1 MSLVGVNG
9 GSPEAPPAISPTAP
23 SGKRWMGR
31 GVRLALALLLSG
43 VLLLALVGYWAWHQ
57 VSDSLPLLEGSAPL
71 TGLSARVLIERDG
84 LGIPTVSGESREDV
98 AMALGFVHAQDRFFQ
113 MDLLRRRG
121 AGELSELFGEVAL
134 SADKRYRLHRFRD
147 RVEATKRSLSPED
160 RAFFEAYS
168 QGVNAGLA
176 ALDEPPFEYMVLGL
190 TPEEWRD
197 VDSLLVLYNMFFE
210 LNDEAGR
217 RESTLGVLRDVMG
230 QEMFAFLAS
239 PGTEWDAPVDG
250 EPFSTPPI
258 PGPDVF
264 DVRQREPIPEAVGTI
279 SRTPAA
285 DRSRILIGSNNWAV
299 AGSHAAHGRA
309 LMANDMHLELSVPNI
324 WYRACIVY
332 PDSIEPDRQRRVTG
346 VTLPGTPFLIA
357 GSNGEIAWGFTNS
370 QGDWSDLVVLQED
383 PAIEGRYLTP
393 TGSLPVDHYAQLIR
407 VRGGRDQNL
416 TVDETIWGPIVD
428 RDHRGR
434 QRAVRWIAHDVQ
446 GANANLRLL
455 EGARTVDE
463 AVRIAATIGAPPQNL
478 VVADAAGH
486 VGWTIMGAIPRRFGH
501 SGLLPT
507 SWDDGSRGWDGWLH
521 PEEYPRLI
529 DPPGGRI
536 WSANNR
542 VIGGEMLAKIGDGGF
557 DLGARARQI
566 RDDLREVDQAAEADL
581 LEIQLDDRALF
592 LERWQTQL
600 LDVLEPLGASGGGAY
615 AELRQL
621 VSEWGG
627 RAAVDSVGYRMVRA
641 YRLNVEK
648 RVFDAITAE
657 CKAADDRF
665 DYAVLNQ
672 SEGPLWALVRE
683 QPLHFLPPD
692 LDSWQE
698 LFENAVDDTLEYFS
712 DDEIPLRERTW
723 GARNTVRIQHPLS
736 ASLPFATEWLN
747 MPADRLPGDS
757 NMPRVQAPAHGASQ
771 RFVVSPGHEE
781 EGIFHMP
788 GGQSGHPLSP
798 FFRAGH
804 EAWVTGEPTPF
815 LPGATVHTLELVPA
829 SQ

>member
-1 MSLVGVNG
+1 
-9 GSPEAPPAISPTAP
+9 
-23 SGKRWMGR
+23 MGR
-31 GVRLALALLLSG
+31 GVRLALVLLLSG
-43 VLLLALVGYWAWHQ
+43 VLLLTLAGYWAWQQ
-57 VSDSLPLLEGSAPL
+57 VSGSLPQLEGSAALP
-71 TGLSARVLIERDG
+71 GLGARVLVERDE

-147 RVEATKRSLSPED
+147 RAEATKRSLSPEG
-160 RAFFEAYS
+160 REFFEAYA

-176 ALDEPPFEYMVLGL
+176 ALEQPPFEYMVLGL
-190 TPEEWRD
+190 APEEWRE
-197 VDSLLVLYNMFFE
+197 VDTLLVLYNMFFE
-210 LNDEAGR
+210 LNDETGR
-217 RESTLGVLRDVMG
+217 RESTLGVLRDVLG
-230 QEMFAFLAS
+230 QEMFAFLAP

-250 EPFSTPPI
+250 GPFPTPPI
-258 PGPDVF
+258 PGPKVF
-264 DVRQREPIPEAVGTI
+264 DVRQRGPIPAAAGKV
-279 SRTPAA
+279 SRQPAA

-299 AGSHAAHGRA
+299 AGRHTADGRA
-309 LMANDMHLELSVPNI
+309 LMADDMHLGLSVPNI
-324 WYRACIVY
+324 WYRASMVY
-332 PDSIEPDRQRRVTG
+332 PDEREPDRSHRVTG

-370 QGDWSDLVVLQED
+370 QGDWSDLVVLRED
-383 PAIEGRYLTP
+383 PDTAGRYLTP
-393 TGSLPVDHYAQLIR
+393 TGSLPVDHYPQIIR

-428 RDHRGR
+428 RDHLGR
-434 QRAVRWIAHDVQ
+434 RRAVRWIAHDVQ

-463 AVRIAATIGAPPQNL
+463 AVRIAATVGAPPQNL
-478 VVADAAGH
+478 VVADANGH
-486 VGWTIMGAIPRRFGH
+486 IGWTIMGAIPRRFGH
-501 SGLLPT
+501 SGRLPT
-507 SWDDGSRGWDGWLH
+507 SWADGSRGWNGWLD

-529 DPPGGRI
+529 DPPAGRI

-542 VIGGEMLAKIGDGGF
+542 VVEGEMLAKIGDGGF

-566 RDDLREVDQAAEADL
+566 RDDLMTVERATEADL

-600 LDVLEPLGASGGGAY
+600 LDVLQHLESRGGGPY
-615 AELRQL
+615 SELRQL

-627 RAAVDSVGYRMVRA
+627 RAAVESVGYRMVRA
-641 YRLNVEK
+641 YRLNVEM
-648 RVFDAITAE
+648 RVFDIITAE

-665 DYAVLNQ
+665 DYNLLNQ

-683 QPLHFLPPD
+683 QPPHFLPPD
-692 LDSWQE
+692 LESWQE
-698 LFENAVDDTLEYFS
+698 LFEDAVDDTLEYFS
-712 DDEIPLRERTW
+712 DDELALRERTW
-723 GARNTVRIQHPLS
+723 GDRNTVRIQHPLS
-736 ASLPFATEWLN
+736 ASLPFAAEWLN

-757 NMPRVQAPAHGASQ
+757 YMPRVQAPTHGASE

-804 EAWVTGEPTPF
+804 EAWVTGEPSPF
-815 LPGATVHTLELVPA
+815 LPGATVYTLQLTPA
-829 SQ
+829 PPRSRS